1 MSRGLGDVYKRQ
13 SERCFAAHFPFT
25 SPHVYT
31 TMKNRLLFLGPP
43 GAGKGTQAARLCD
56 ANSMKHLS
64 TGDLLR
70 SEVAAGSDL
79 GKEAE
84 AVMNRGELVSDALV
98 LAIVES
104 QMKALTTD
112 GWLLDGFPRTVPQA
126 EALEPLLA
134 ELQQPIQAVVLL
146 ELDDAVLIE
155 RLLARGRADDNET
168 VIRNRLEVYRE
179 KTAPLIRF
187 YSDKGLLVSVPAQ
200 GTVEEITKRIESVLG

>member
-1 MSRGLGDVYKRQ
+1 
-13 SERCFAAHFPFT
+13 
-25 SPHVYT
+25 
-31 TMKNRLLFLGPP
+31 MKTRLLFLGPP

-56 ANSMKHLS
+56 ANAMKHLS

-70 SEVAAGSDL
+70 GEVAAGTPL
-79 GKEAE
+79 GQEAE
-84 AVMNRGELVSDALV
+84 AVMNRGELVSDELV

-104 QMKALTTD
+104 QMKALTGG

-134 ELQQPIQAVVLL
+134 ELEQPIEAVVLL

-155 RLLARGRADDNET
+155 RLLARGRADDNEA

-179 KTAPLIRF
+179 KTEPLINF
-187 YSDKGLLVSVPAQ
+187 YRDKGLLVSVPAH
-200 GTVEEITKRIESVLG
+200 GNVEDITERIVKVLS

>member
-1 MSRGLGDVYKRQ
+1 MS
-13 SERCFAAHFPFT
+13 AAGQRTFR
-25 SPHVYT
+25 SPHDYA

-56 ANSMKHLS
+56 AISMKHLS

-70 SEVAAGSDL
+70 SEVAAGSEL

-155 RLLARGRADDNET
+155 RLLARGRADDNEA

-200 GTVEEITKRIESVLG
+200 GSVEEITKRIESVLS

>member
-1 MSRGLGDVYKRQ
+1 
-13 SERCFAAHFPFT
+13 
-25 SPHVYT
+25 
-31 TMKNRLLFLGPP
+31 MKTRLLFLGPP

-56 ANSMKHLS
+56 AHGMKHLS

-70 SEVAAGSDL
+70 SEVAAGTAL
-79 GKEAE
+79 GQEAE

-126 EALEPLLA
+126 EALEPLLT
-134 ELQQPIQAVVLL
+134 ELEQPIEAVVLL

-155 RLLARGRADDNET
+155 RLLARGRADDNEA

-179 KTAPLIRF
+179 KTAPLISF
-187 YSDKGLLVSVPAQ
+187 YRDKGLLVAVPAH
-200 GTVEEITKRIESVLG
+200 GSVEEITDRIRTVLS

>member
-1 MSRGLGDVYKRQ
+1 
-13 SERCFAAHFPFT
+13 
-25 SPHVYT
+25 
-31 TMKNRLLFLGPP
+31 MKNRLLFLGPP

-134 ELQQPIQAVVLL
+134 ELQQPIQQPAIGGESLHLAFHNRQHKGVAHQFAAVHHRFSFF
-146 ELDDAVLIE
+146 AQIAACCYF
-155 RLLARGRADDNET
+155 RAQQIARGQMLHAVGIAQPSGLGAFAGSGRAKKEQA
-168 VIRNRLEVYRE
+168 I
-179 KTAPLIRF
+179 F
-187 YSDKGLLVSVPAQ
+187 HGCVSV
-200 GTVEEITKRIESVLG
+200 R